1 MVNKR
6 IKSLVLAMILVMSVA
21 FANSSVIFAQTNNE
35 LVIVH
40 INDTH
45 ARVRSSMDNDGNLTG
60 VGFDRITTYRNELLR
75 SNPNVLLLDAGD
87 TIHGQPIATLSQGES
102 IVRLLNLM
110 EIDAFVPGNHDFNYG
125 FDRLKELER
134 MMNFPVIA
142 ANVTDTSGNL
152 VFEPYIIKEME
163 GFKVGIFG
171 LATPETAWK
180 TNPANVESVRFT
192 DIVEGA
198 RKSVEALKA
207 EGVDVIIALSH
218 LGLYEGD
225 YTSDIVINA
234 VDGIDVLVDGHS
246 HTTLEEGLMINDTLV
261 VSRGEYD
268 KAFGVVTLK
277 LQDGKVT
284 EKTARL
290 IKAADSIDIEP
301 DSAVLSLLTEIEG
314 DVQEILSTVIG
325 STAVELDGAREN
337 VRTGESNLG
346 QLLTDSMKAASGA
359 EIAIT
364 NGGGIR
370 ASIPAGEITKNHI
383 VTAFPFGNYLVTKNI
398 KGSDI
403 VAALEVGSAGY
414 PDQLGAFSHVSGL
427 TYNIAP
433 NMPAGSR
440 VTDVMVGSS
449 PIDMDREYLVVTND
463 FMAAGG
469 DGYVMFKDQ
478 PVVNEFDSLDEV
490 LIYYIQ
496 SLGQVQGTMTP
507 RITFNDVEAT
517 QPEVEEPVVT
527 PAPTLPSRPYVAP
540 STVNY
545 VVAEDSTIFEI
556 ANQLGQPW
564 QYIIVLNP
572 ETVSTMSEIKAGQVL
587 KVPSN

>member
-1 MVNKR
+1 MVNKK
-6 IKSLVLAMILVMSVA
+6 IKSLVLAMIMIMSVA
-21 FANSSVIFAQTNNE
+21 LTNTTLVFADSNE
-35 LVIVH
+35 LIIVH

-45 ARVRSSMDNDGNLTG
+45 ARVRSSMDNEGNLRG
-60 VGFDRITTYRNELLR
+60 VGFDRITTYKNQLLE

-110 EIDAFVPGNHDFNYG
+110 GIDALVPGNHDFNYG
-125 FDRLKELER
+125 FDRLKELEE
-134 MMNFPVIA
+134 MMNFPLIA
-142 ANVTDTSGNL
+142 ANVTDKSGNL

-180 TNPANVESVRFT
+180 TNPANVSTIEFT

-198 RKSVEALKA
+198 RKSVAALEAA
-207 EGVDVIIALSH
+207 GVDVIIALAH

-225 YTSDIVINA
+225 YTSDIIANE
-234 VDGIDVLVDGHS
+234 VDGIHVIVDGHS
-246 HTTLEEGLMINDTLV
+246 HTTLEEGLMINNTLI

-277 LQDGKVT
+277 IQNGTVT

-290 IKAADSIDIEP
+290 VKAADSIDIEP
-301 DSAVLSLLTEIEG
+301 DSAVLSLLTEIEAE
-314 DVQEILSTVIG
+314 VQEILSTVIG
-325 STAVELDGAREN
+325 STAVELDGSREN

-403 VAALEVGSAGY
+403 VAALEVGAAGY

-433 NMPAGSR
+433 NLPAGSR
-440 VTDVMVGSS
+440 VTDVMVGSE

-490 LIYYIQ
+490 LIDYIQ
-496 SLGQVQGTMTP
+496 SLGEVQGTMIP
-507 RITFNDVEAT
+507 RITFNDAEVSEA
-517 QPEVEEPVVT
+517 PEVEAPVIT
-527 PAPTLPSRPYVAP
+527 PAPVVPSVPTVAP
-540 STVNY
+540 STVNF
-545 VVAEDSTIFEI
+545 VVAEDSNVFEI
-556 ANQLGQPW
+556 ANQLSQPW
-564 QYIIVLNP
+564 QYIVVLNP
-572 ETVSTMSEIKAGQVL
+572 EIVSHIHNLKAGQVL
-587 KVPSN
+587 KVPGN

>member
-6 IKSLVLAMILVMSVA
+6 IKSLVLAMIMVMSVA
-21 FANSSVIFAQTNNE
+21 LTNTTLVFADSNE
-35 LVIVH
+35 LTIVH

-45 ARVRSSMDNDGNLTG
+45 ARVRSSMDKEGNLTG
-60 VGFDRITTYRNELLR
+60 VGFDRITTYKNQLLE

-110 EIDAFVPGNHDFNYG
+110 GIDALVPGNHDFNYG
-125 FDRLKELER
+125 FDRLKELEE
-134 MMNFPVIA
+134 MMNFPLIA
-142 ANVTDTSGNL
+142 ANVADKSGNL

-180 TNPANVESVRFT
+180 TNPANVSTIEFT

-198 RKSVEALKA
+198 KKSVAALEEA
-207 EGVDVIIALSH
+207 GVDVIIALAH

-225 YTSDIVINA
+225 YTSDIIANE
-234 VDGIDVLVDGHS
+234 VDGIDVIVDGHS
-246 HTTLEEGLMINDTLV
+246 HTTLEEGLMINNTLI

-277 LQDGKVT
+277 IENGEVT

-301 DSAVLSLLTEIEG
+301 DSSVLSLLTEIEE
-314 DVQEILSTVIG
+314 DVQEILNTVIG
-325 STAVELDGAREN
+325 NSAVELDGSREN

-346 QLLTDSMKAASGA
+346 QLLTDSMKATSGA
-359 EIAIT
+359 DIAIT

-398 KGSDI
+398 KGSD
-403 VAALEVGSAGY
+403 VVSALEVGSAGY

-427 TYNIAP
+427 TYNLAP

-490 LIYYIQ
+490 LIDYIQ
-496 SLGQVQGTMTP
+496 SLGQVQGTMIP
-507 RITFNDVEAT
+507 RITFNDAEVSEE
-517 QPEVEEPVVT
+517 PEVEAPVVT
-527 PAPTLPSRPYVAP
+527 PAPVVPSVPSKAP
-540 STVNY
+540 ATVDF
-545 VVAEDSTIFEI
+545 VVAEDSSVFEV
-556 ANQLGQPW
+556 ANSLGQPW
-564 QYIIVLNP
+564 QYIVILNP
-572 ETVSTMSEIKAGQVL
+572 EIVSHIHSLKAGQVL
-587 KVPSN
+587 KVPGN